1 MDAERL
7 CMSCKGRAI
16 SMGQTTV
23 DNKGYKST
31 HEVVQEFD
39 LP

>member
-7 CMSCKGRAI
+7 FMSCEGRAI
-16 SMGQTTV
+16 SIGQTMV

-31 HEVVQEFD
+31 HEVVQAFD